1 MIIKDEIALA
11 AAKWWAKKVDGSV
24 RHDNGDNSLSGIF
37 AMAIADL
44 GNTPTTEDQSERFID
59 ALAKG
64 IKERFAEL
72 DGYPMLFVGCDYSP
86 CDLLHKAAVSAE
98 VNERNFPFK
107 THMTI
112 YEDKVVVRDGYG
124 APLEQIYP
132 S

>member
-11 AAKWWAKKVDGSV
+11 AAKWWAQKVDGSV
-24 RHDNGDNSLSGIF
+24 HHDNGDNSPSSFL

-44 GNTPTTEDQSERFID
+44 GNTPTTDDQSERFVD

-64 IKERFAEL
+64 IKERFAEI
-72 DGYPMLFVGCDYSP
+72 DGYPMIDLLCDYSP

-107 THMTI
+107 TCMTI
-112 YEDKVVVRDGYG
+112 YEDRVVVRDGYG
-124 APLEQIYP
+124 APPEQIYP
-132 S
+132 